1 MDFLLEI
8 NTEEMPSAHVKAG
21 QAQIEEKLRIEL
33 TSAKIGIKD
42 LKTYGTCRRLI
53 VVGDF
58 VPAQEDREEVI
69 VGPPKAVAFA
79 PDGTATAAAKGF
91 AKAQGVE
98 VGELQVV
105 KTERGEYMGRRKI
118 EKGKPTSEIL
128 LKILPQIISGLS
140 FPKMM
145 RWGES
150 PFRFSRPIKNLLC
163 LFGEKVV
170 PFSLEGFIAGDST
183 TGHKIYSPQRLI
195 VKSFSDYKEALKK
208 NRVAVDEA
216 ERKKIILAQM
226 DEKLEPLKAKLY
238 PDEELL
244 EKLTYDVEWPYVFLG
259 SFSKDYLS
267 LPLELLSTAMREGQK
282 LFSVVKDK
290 KQLPYF
296 LGVADACKDSRSLIK
311 KGNERVL
318 KARLEDAKFF
328 WEQDLK
334 VPLKKR
340 SLGLKQVIF
349 QEKLGSYE
357 DKTLRL
363 KKIVSYLCDKLEAP
377 KIKQEVI
384 QAAELAKVDLLTE
397 MVREFPSLQGKGGG
411 LYAKQEG
418 YSSLVSLA
426 IYEQYKPMSL
436 EDESPSSLAG
446 AIISMA
452 DKIDSIVG
460 AVGVGIQV
468 TGSSDPFGLRR
479 NAQGICKIILD
490 RKLHFSFYRLLDKV
504 LLIYGQKLERTVEEI
519 KSLCQDFFVNRLRY
533 IFEKRGYRYDLI
545 NAALGASIDNIYY
558 SFLRVKALDGLK
570 ASPHFEPF
578 ILMAKRVNNIIREQ
592 PPFKINPD
600 LFLEKQERELHSTFS
615 IIKENVEPMISKGD
629 FSQAQNIIFKIQPSL
644 NSFFD
649 RVLVMAEEKKLRQN
663 RVALLQA
670 ISRLLLQMADYSQIV
685 VEGEREVK
693 AQSSK

>member
-8 NTEEMPSAHVKAG
+8 NTEEMPPTHVKAG
-21 QAQIEEKLRIEL
+21 LAQLEEKLKQEL
-33 TSAKIGIKD
+33 SSAKISIKEF
-42 LKTYGTCRRLI
+42 KTYGTCRRL
-53 VVGDF
+53 VVAGDF
-58 VPAQEDREEVI
+58 APVQEDREEVI
-69 VGPPKAVAFA
+69 VGPPKSDAFA
-79 PDGTATAAAKGF
+79 PNGTPTQAAKGF

-98 VGELQVV
+98 VRDLQVV
-105 KTERGEYMGRRKI
+105 KTERGEYMGWRKI
-118 EKGKPTSEIL
+118 EKGKSASEIL
-128 LKILPQIISGLS
+128 LKVLPQIIPGLS

-150 PFRFSRPIKNLLC
+150 SFRFSRPIKNLLC

-170 PFSLEGFIAGDST
+170 AFSLEGLVVGDST
-183 TGHKIYSPQRLI
+183 TGHKIYSPQRI
-195 VKSFSDYKEALKK
+195 QVKSFNDYKETLKR
-208 NRVAVDEA
+208 NRVFVDQT
-216 ERKKIILAQM
+216 ERKKMILAQI
-226 DEKLEPLKAKLY
+226 DEKLALLKAKLY
-238 PDEELL
+238 ADEELL
-244 EKLTYDVEWPYVFLG
+244 EKLTYDVECPYVFLG
-259 SFSKDYLS
+259 AFSKDYLN

-290 KQLPYF
+290 KQLPFF
-296 LGVADACKDSRSLIK
+296 LGVADASKDSKSLIQ

-318 KARLEDAKFF
+318 RARLEDAKFF

-334 VPLKKR
+334 VPLKQR
-340 SLGLKQVIF
+340 ASGLKQVIF
-349 QEKLGSYE
+349 QEKLGSYD
-357 DKTLRL
+357 DKTQRL
-363 KKIVSYLCDKLEAP
+363 KKLVAYLCDKLEAP

-397 MVREFPSLQGKGGG
+397 MVREFPLLQGKGGG
-411 LYAKQEG
+411 LYARQEG
-418 YSSLVSLA
+418 YSALISQA
-426 IYEQYKPMSL
+426 IYEHYQPVSL

-446 AIISMA
+446 AILSIA

-460 AVGVGIQV
+460 AMGVGIQV

-479 NAQGICKIILD
+479 NAQGILKIILD
-490 RKLHFSFYRLLDKV
+490 RKFHFSFSRLVNKV
-504 LLIYGQKLERTVEEI
+504 LLIYGEKLEKSAEEI
-519 KSLCQDFFVNRLRY
+519 KDICQDFFANRLRY

-545 NAALGASIDNIYY
+545 NAALGAGIDNIDHA
-558 SFLRVKALDGLK
+558 FLRVKALDGLK

-592 PPFKINPD
+592 PLFRINPD

-644 NSFFD
+644 NTFFD
-649 RVLVMAEEKKLRQN
+649 RVLVMAEEKKLKQN
-663 RVALLQA
+663 RLALLQA

-685 VEGEREVK
+685 VEGEREAK
-693 AQSSK
+693 PQSSR